1 MIVVELFDGLGGEVV
16 EVLVRAFGV
25 EPLHPFGGA
34 QLDVVDVAPGA
45 PCRRMSSFLN
55 DPTVVSARA
64 LSRASPTDPTEGSTP
79 SSRSRWVK
87 ATEVYWVDSSGR
99 RNTSIRR
106 CMDGMAKRVGE
117 CGDREAG
124 DALAGPSSSGAT

>member
-1 MIVVELFDGLGGEVV
+1 VIVVELLDGLGGEVV

-25 EPLHPFGGA
+25 DHCTHPAVPSSTWLTSRQG
-34 QLDVVDVAPGA
+34 

-87 ATEVYWVDSSGR
+87 ATEVY
-99 RNTSIRR
+99 
-106 CMDGMAKRVGE
+106 
-117 CGDREAG
+117 
-124 DALAGPSSSGAT
+124 